1 MTLDSFMF
9 SSRSESMLAVIAAFR
24 RLCKPSSTADVDQ
37 IVYMCRISDELA
49 IDLHFV
55 LTAIKSSFWPSPY
68 AVCEPS

>member
-1 MTLDSFMF
+1 
-9 SSRSESMLAVIAAFR
+9 MLAVIAAFR

-55 LTAIKSSFWPSPY
+55 LTAIKSSF
-68 AVCEPS
+68 